1 MKKMRKAK
9 IIRKTRETEISISLN
24 LDGTGKAKINTPFPF
39 LNHMLEL
46 VARHGLMD
54 LTVYAK
60 GDIEV
65 DAHHTIEDM
74 GIVFGQAIA
83 RSLGKK
89 AGIVR
94 YGHAI
99 LPMDEAL
106 TMVSLDIS
114 GRPYLD
120 YASARKLRGKKIK
133 DFDTSLVEHFF
144 RGVSNHAGITLHI
157 EDYQRGK
164 DAHHILEA
172 EFKAFARA
180 LRDAVRIDPRER
192 GVPSTKGKIA

>member
-9 IIRKTRETEISISLN
+9 ISRKTRETEISISLN

-54 LTVYAK
+54 LTVAAK

-65 DAHHTIEDM
+65 DAHHTIEDL

-83 RSLGKK
+83 RALGKK
-89 AGIVR
+89 EGIVR

-99 LPMDEAL
+99 VPMDEAR

-114 GRPYLD
+114 GRPYLE
-120 YASARKLRGKKIK
+120 YESARTLRDVKIK

-144 RGVSNHAGITLHI
+144 RGLVNHAGITLHI
-157 EDYQRGK
+157 EDYQPGE
-164 DAHHILEA
+164 DPHHILEA

-180 LRDAVRIDPRER
+180 LREAVRRDPRVK
-192 GVPSTKGKIA
+192 GVPSTKGKLA